1 MTQRILPLEKGHNF
15 RELGGYQTT
24 DGRTLKW
31 HKLLRSANLAHLTD
45 ADLNYLDQYG
55 LRYDIDLRS
64 EDEKAKAPDRLPA
77 NTTYEFLPVFAVDET
92 ANSASQDE
100 LYQLFSKDPL
110 SGHTRMQ
117 KVYDNLINQPH
128 SKQAYR
134 RFFEL
139 LLANDQD
146 HQTALFHCTAGKDRT
161 GMAAVFLLSALNV
174 PAETIQADYL
184 LTNLASADFV
194 QKSLQRLQQK
204 TADQGIYQSVQS
216 LLTVHLDYLQ
226 TAQMAIRQES
236 GTIQNYLK
244 TELQLTNHDLTD
256 LQKIYLM

>member
-77 NTTYEFLPVFAVDET
+77 NATYEFLPVFAVDET

-146 HQTALFHCTAGKDRT
+146 HQTT
-161 GMAAVFLLSALNV
+161 LSTVRLAKIGPAWPLSSYSV
-174 PAETIQADYL
+174 PLMCPQRRSKLITCS
-184 LTNLASADFV
+184 LTSHRLILCRSPYSASNKRRPIKAFT
-194 QKSLQRLQQK
+194 K
-204 TADQGIYQSVQS
+204 AFNPY
-216 LLTVHLDYLQ
+216 
-226 TAQMAIRQES
+226 
-236 GTIQNYLK
+236 
-244 TELQLTNHDLTD
+244 
-256 LQKIYLM
+256 

>member
-1 MTQRILPLEKGHNF
+1 M
-15 RELGGYQTT
+15 
-24 DGRTLKW
+24 
-31 HKLLRSANLAHLTD
+31 
-45 ADLNYLDQYG
+45 
-55 LRYDIDLRS
+55 
-64 EDEKAKAPDRLPA
+64 
-77 NTTYEFLPVFAVDET
+77 
-92 ANSASQDE
+92 
-100 LYQLFSKDPL
+100 
-110 SGHTRMQ
+110 
-117 KVYDNLINQPH
+117 
-128 SKQAYR
+128 
-134 RFFEL
+134 
-139 LLANDQD
+139 
-146 HQTALFHCTAGKDRT
+146 
-161 GMAAVFLLSALNV
+161 

-256 LQKIYLM
+256 LQKFT